1 MDIRAVPAGQGLAW
15 FRQAIDLGGR
25 NPRAVFGAAMLLIVA
40 LYASALLMALVLAL
54 VVGLGGQAKADAR
67 TLEVAMAVA
76 LPLTVLIM
84 LLVPILLGGLMHV
97 VRETEAGRPARAS
110 DVFVALR
117 SREGRRLGLLGLV
130 QIGLT
135 LLGGLLMVA
144 IAGSDYW
151 RDYLQAMQAVMQ
163 GATPAMPQP
172 QNAGL
177 LFLVQL
183 VFNYFSYALMLF
195 SIPLMLFG
203 GHGLGDALRG
213 SLRAAVRNLGA
224 NLLAG
229 GLFLGA
235 LLLGALVAGLVAT
248 LLGALGGVLHAAI
261 GSMLAL
267 LVMFGFAAVVLVL
280 LSGLTYLAWRDIFG
294 DAVSPPPLPQVHGF
308 EA

>member
-15 FRQAIDLGGR
+15 FKQAIDLGGR
-25 NPRAVFGAAMLLIVA
+25 NPRAVFGAALLLIAA
-40 LYASALLMALVLAL
+40 LYAAALLMALVLAA
-54 VVGLGGQAKADAR
+54 VVGVGGQGKDEAR
-67 TLEVAMAVA
+67 TLQVAMAVA
-76 LPLTVLIM
+76 LPLTLLIM

-97 VRETEAGRPARAS
+97 VRETEAGRPACAT

-117 SREGRRLGLLGLV
+117 SPAGRRLGLLGLV
-130 QIGLT
+130 QVVLA
-135 LLGGLLMVA
+135 LLGVLLMVA

-163 GATPAMPQP
+163 GATPAAPQP

-203 GHGLGDALRG
+203 GHGVGEALRG
-213 SLRAAVRNLGA
+213 ALHAALRNAGA
-224 NLLAG
+224 NLIAG

-235 LLLGALVAGLVAT
+235 LLVGALVAALVTA
-248 LLGALGGVLHAAI
+248 LLAMIGGVLHQAI
-261 GSMLAL
+261 GSLLAL
-267 LVMFGFAAVVLVL
+267 LAMFGFAAVVLVL
-280 LSGLTYLAWRDIFG
+280 LAGITYLAWRDTFG